1 MDDGVVAG
9 PRCAINHVLSIIQ
22 DQGPTLGLFINTAK
36 CKIFSPNDISQFPS
50 AIKRSSVPNMEILG
64 APIGDK
70 EFCSDF
76 VAQKRANASK
86 LLAQIEQVG
95 STDLQVALLLLRL
108 CGGFCKLVHIS
119 RSTPPSLISD
129 ALSVF
134 DVDVCHCFTES
145 TAIDTS
151 QSAGSKHN

>member
-1 MDDGVVAG
+1 MAG
-9 PRCAINHVLSIIQ
+9 PKCAINRVLSIIQ
-22 DQGPTLGLFINTAK
+22 DQGPTLGLFKDQHWVSSRTNIGSLQGPTLGLFIDTAK
-36 CKIFSPNDISQFPS
+36 CKIFSPNDISQFPF

-108 CGGFCKLVHIS
+108 CGGFCRCSECL
-119 RSTPPSLISD
+119 
-129 ALSVF
+129 
-134 DVDVCHCFTES
+134 
-145 TAIDTS
+145 
-151 QSAGSKHN
+151 